1 MVTTVSALM
10 FDPSTAIPVI
20 SAAGVWAVDPDL
32 VTLFVSPG
40 FARLVGIN
48 RLVLAGLPSF
58 VIAPSSLDALEWLID
73 TTAQR
78 ASALLVLRHLEG
90 VRIPA
95 LAYRVYGGGGRDKT
109 VLRVYPLARP
119 ATSSPESLLPPTRS
133 LVR

>member
-1 MVTTVSALM
+1 MSVK
-10 FDPSTAIPVI
+10 
-20 SAAGVWAVDPDL
+20 
-32 VTLFVSPG
+32 PG
-40 FARLVGIN
+40 QAQIN

-58 VIAPSSLDALEWLID
+58 VIAPTSLNALEWLVD

-78 ASALLVLRHLEG
+78 ASVVLVLRHLEG
-90 VRIPA
+90 VHIPA

-119 ATSSPESLLPPTRS
+119 ATSMPESPLSPTGR